1 MDIRDHTPDVSS
13 GVRGFRRGRILD
25 TLEIADGGVV
35 EVERISL
42 IERVNFAARRYRD
55 IRVSEHELSKCGIEC
70 VAVDTVT
77 SREDE
82 VR

>member
-1 MDIRDHTPDVSS
+1 MDICDHTPDVSR
-13 GVRGFRRGRILD
+13 GVWRFRGGRILNA
-25 TLEIADGGVV
+25 LEIVDGGVV

-42 IERVNFAARRYRD
+42 IERVNFAARWYHD
-55 IRVSEHELSKCGIEC
+55 IRVSEYELSKCGIEC
-70 VAVDTVT
+70 VTIDTVT